1 MFLNDKHRAFLFI
14 GCCYLFS
21 LMVIRAKAKVVKKE
35 KIA

>member
-14 GCCYLFS
+14 SCYLFS